1 MQTSQKPISP
11 HGGGES
17 TFFQEGSL
25 ANLSALPDNER
36 ERAMTVTSGLKCYGL
51 YGRYSPL
58 GSLARTLLAS
68 SRWYSPARRL
78 KWEAKPLFSERLTE
92 KEYCCVKSTSSRP
105 SAETLEVKDIP
116 SNRFLF
122 RLVPSE
128 HRTGGTGSGLWQD
141 LLPTPRA
148 VEIVEHPMKQAAR
161 LKDRTGMKLNNLSS
175 GAAFGL
181 LPTPMATEVRH
192 EKRVMELKHAG
203 GNTFHSR
210 KNGETRPNGLTDCM
224 DFHGLLPTPTA
235 SDKEM
240 GTAKDRK
247 DGKSRMGEL
256 KHFVAHQRGQTSQLN
271 PLFVAEMMGF
281 PVDWT
286 VSPFQSGGRNPSK
299 PTETR

>member
-1 MQTSQKPISP
+1 MQSTMQTSQKPISP

-128 HRTGGTGSGLWQD
+128 HRTGGTGSGLLQ
-141 LLPTPRA
+141 
-148 VEIVEHPMKQAAR
+148 
-161 LKDRTGMKLNNLSS
+161 
-175 GAAFGL
+175 GL
-181 LPTPMATEVRH
+181 LPTPMATDVRH
-192 EKRVMELKHAG
+192 AQRVEELRKAG

-210 KNGETRPNGLTDCM
+210 KNGETRPNGLTDWM
-224 DFHGLLPTPTA
+224 DFHGLLPTPNATEGEKWTTKYNPGSQMGKGLTAMAVNGMLPTPTA
-235 SDKEM
+235 SDIFS
-240 GTAKDRK
+240 GTPKDRK

-256 KHFVAHQRGQTSQLN
+256 KNFVARQHGQVSQLN

-286 VSPFQSGGRNPSK
+286 VSPFLNGGRNPSK
-299 PTETR
+299 PTETQ

>member
-1 MQTSQKPISP
+1 MQSTMQTSQKPISP

-36 ERAMTVTSGLKCYGL
+36 ERTMTVTSGLKCYGL

-128 HRTGGTGSGLWQD
+128 HRTGGTGSGL
-141 LLPTPRA
+141 LPTPTATDAGSGR
-148 VEIVEHPMKQAAR
+148 INRSLSPNAAER
-161 LKDRTGMKLNNLSS
+161 PTIAF
-175 GAAFGL
+175 AAKMGL
-181 LPTPMATEVRH
+181 LPTPNASEGT
-192 EKRVMELKHAG
+192 KWTTKY
-203 GNTFHSR
+203 N
-210 KNGETRPNGLTDCM
+210 PNSQMGRGLTAMTINDM
-224 DFHGLLPTPTA
+224 LPTPQA
-235 SDKEM
+235 RDFK
-240 GTAKDRK
+240 
-247 DGKSRMGEL
+247 GECHPTQSCL
-256 KHFVAHQRGQTSQLN
+256 PNALQTSQLN

-281 PVDWT
+281 PPDWT
-286 VSPFQSGGRNPSK
+286 VLPFQSGGRNPSK
-299 PTETR
+299 PTATQ

>member
-1 MQTSQKPISP
+1 MQSTMQTSQKPISP

-78 KWEAKPLFSERLTE
+78 KWEAKPLCSERLTE
-92 KEYCCVKSTSSRP
+92 REHCCGRNTLPKP
-105 SAETLEVKDIP
+105 SAVTLNVRDIP
-116 SNRFLF
+116 SGRLLF

-128 HRTGGTGSGLWQD
+128 HPTAGTGCGLSQGV
-141 LLPTPRA
+141 LLPTPA
-148 VEIVEHPMKQAAR
+148 VME
-161 LKDRTGMKLNNLSS
+161 DRRKPNGNPVRQKKIMSNLNPYSIRE
-175 GAAFGL
+175 L
-181 LPTPMATEVRH
+181 LPTVQTQG
-192 EKRVMELKHAG
+192 LKIC
-203 GNTFHSR
+203 
-210 KNGETRPNGLTDCM
+210 NGQGKTAFMPLE
-224 DFHGLLPTPTA
+224 LLPTPTA
-235 SDKEM
+235 SCHNA
-240 GTAKDRK
+240 GTTKDRK
-247 DGKSRMGEL
+247 DGIPRTSEL
-256 KHFVAHQRGQTSQLN
+256 NHLVAHQTGKSSQLN

>member
-1 MQTSQKPISP
+1 MQSTMQTSQKPISP

-51 YGRYSPL
+51 YGRYSLL

-128 HRTGGTGSGLWQD
+128 HPTGGTGCGLWQD
-141 LLPTPRA
+141 LLPTP
-148 VEIVEHPMKQAAR
+148 
-161 LKDRTGMKLNNLSS
+161 
-175 GAAFGL
+175 
-181 LPTPMATEVRH
+181 MATDVRH
-192 EKRVMELKHAG
+192 AQRVEELRKAG

-210 KNGETRPNGLTDCM
+210 KNGETRPNGLTDWM

-235 SDKEM
+235 SDKNT
-240 GTAKDRK
+240 GTTKDRK
-247 DGKSRMGEL
+247 DGISRMSDL
-256 KHFVAHQRGQTSQLN
+256 KHNIAHQYGKNSQLN

-286 VSPFQSGGRNPSK
+286 VSPFQNGGRNPSK
-299 PTETR
+299 PTETQ

>member
-1 MQTSQKPISP
+1 MQSTMQTSQKPISP

-36 ERAMTVTSGLKCYGL
+36 ERTMTVTSGLKCYGL

-58 GSLARTLLAS
+58 WSLARTLLAS

-105 SAETLEVKDIP
+105 SAGTLEVKDIP

-128 HRTGGTGSGLWQD
+128 HRTGGTGSGLLQ
-141 LLPTPRA
+141 
-148 VEIVEHPMKQAAR
+148 
-161 LKDRTGMKLNNLSS
+161 
-175 GAAFGL
+175 GL
-181 LPTPMATEVRH
+181 LPTPMATDVRH
-192 EKRVMELKHAG
+192 AQRVEELRKAG

-210 KNGETRPNGLTDCM
+210 KNGETRPNGLTDWM

-235 SDKEM
+235 SDM
-240 GTAKDRK
+240 NAGTPKDRK
-247 DGKSRMGEL
+247 DGKNRMGEL
-256 KHFVAHQRGQTSQLN
+256 KHFVSHQRGQTSQLN

>member
-1 MQTSQKPISP
+1 MQSTMQTSQKPISP

-36 ERAMTVTSGLKCYGL
+36 ERTMTVTSGLKCYGL

-128 HRTGGTGSGLWQD
+128 HRTGGTGSGLLQ
-141 LLPTPRA
+141 
-148 VEIVEHPMKQAAR
+148 
-161 LKDRTGMKLNNLSS
+161 
-175 GAAFGL
+175 GL
-181 LPTPMATEVRH
+181 LPTPMATDVRH
-192 EKRVMELKHAG
+192 AQRVEELRKAG

-210 KNGETRPNGLTDCM
+210 KNGETRPNGLTDWM
-224 DFHGLLPTPTA
+224 DFHGLLPTPNATEGEKCTTKYNPGSQMGKGLTAMAVNGMLPTPTA
-235 SDKEM
+235 SDIFS
-240 GTAKDRK
+240 GTPKDRK

-256 KHFVAHQRGQTSQLN
+256 KNFVARQHGQVSQLN

-281 PVDWT
+281 PPDWT

-299 PTETR
+299 PTGTR